1 MEIQRVLIVHRK
13 SLYQLYIQEHQERSV
28 KRAIQRRDPAALA
41 MKQSHDSHARAL
53 GKVAE
58 VLRRF
63 GIEHDARWRAQVR
76 TSSTKSFDL
85 VLSLGGD
92 GTLLD
97 ASHRVI
103 DSTPL
108 LGINSDPSRS
118 VGALCYGGPDRLAGV
133 LRGLLEGKIRPTPIN
148 RMRVRVDGKE
158 VLGPTLNDV
167 LFAHECPAGLT
178 RFDRAIVPVEGAL
191 AARPG
196 QRPAPFVHF
205 RGSGLWVSTAIG
217 STAAIRSAGGRA
229 MPPRSRKLQ
238 ILVREPYVPPGDLP
252 PPGVRGFVDP
262 GDALVLINRLRR
274 GMLWADGVHR
284 SLSVSYAQQVVLDNH
299 PVPLRLVLDR

>member
-1 MEIQRVLIVHRK
+1 MEIHRVLIVHRK
-13 SLYQLYIQEHQERSV
+13 SLYQLYIQEHKERSV
-28 KRAIQRRDPAALA
+28 QRAIRRRDPAALA
-41 MKQSHDSHARAL
+41 MKQSHDAHARAL
-53 GKVAE
+53 AKVAE
-58 VLRRF
+58 VLRRL

-76 TSSTKSFDL
+76 SSSTKSFDL
-85 VLSLGGD
+85 VISLGGD

-97 ASHRVI
+97 ASHRVL

-118 VGALCYGGPDRLAGV
+118 VGALCYGGPDRLSGV
-133 LRGLLEGKIRPTPIN
+133 LRGLLDGKIRPAPIN
-148 RMRVRVDGKE
+148 RMRIRVDGKE
-158 VLGPTLNDV
+158 ILGPTLNDV

-178 RFDRAIVPVEGAL
+178 RFDRAIVPTADAL
-191 AARPG
+191 DVHPGRRPD
-196 QRPAPFVHF
+196 PFVHF

-229 MPPRSRKLQ
+229 MSPRSRRLQ
-238 ILVREPYVPPGDLP
+238 FLVREPYVPPGDRP
-252 PPGVRGFVDP
+252 PPGVHGWVDA
-262 GDALVLINRLRR
+262 GEALVLINRLRR

-284 SLSVSYAQQVVLDNH
+284 NLGLSYAQQVVLDNH